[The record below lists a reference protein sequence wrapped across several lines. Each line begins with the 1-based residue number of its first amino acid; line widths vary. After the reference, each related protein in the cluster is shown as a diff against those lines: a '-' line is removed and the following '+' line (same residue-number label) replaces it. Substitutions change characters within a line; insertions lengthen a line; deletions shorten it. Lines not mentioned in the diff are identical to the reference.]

1 MLLKCMMKTPAMPL
15 FRIKR
20 NNAALLLFLC
30 LFSAVSCAVLK
41 TSGQKPTL
49 YLIGDSTVKNGRGNG
64 GGGLWGW
71 GDFLGNHFDTTRITV
86 ENHALGGTS
95 SRTFR
100 SQGHWAKVLPNVKAG
115 DFVMIQFGHNDSSPV
130 NDTLR
135 ARGTIKNNSDE
146 TQEIDNL
153 ITKKHEVVHSYG
165 WYLRQ
170 FISEVQAKG
179 ATAIVLSPVPRNTW
193 RDGKANRNAQDYG
206 KWAAEAAAQ
215 QNAPFIGL
223 NGIIADRY
231 EKEGEAKVRSTYF
244 NTKDHT
250 HTIEAGARVNAEA
263 VVEGI
268 KQTKKLEL
276 NKYLLN

>member
-1 MLLKCMMKTPAMPL
+1 MPHFQTKESTPV
-15 FRIKR
+15 
-20 NNAALLLFLC
+20 LLLFLF
-30 LFSAVSCAVLK
+30 LLLSASCAVLK
-41 TSGQKPTL
+41 TNKQKPTL
-49 YLIGDSTVKNGRGNG
+49 FLIGDSTVKNGRGNG

-71 GDFLGNHFDTTRITV
+71 GSFLAEHFDTTKIAV
-86 ENHALGGTS
+86 QNHALGGTS

-100 SQGHWAKVLPNVKAG
+100 TQGHWAKVLPNVKAG
-115 DFVMIQFGHNDSSPV
+115 DFVMIQFGHNDSSPL

-146 TQEIDNL
+146 SQEIDNL

-170 FISEVQAKG
+170 FITEIQAKG

-193 RDGKANRNAQDYG
+193 RNGKANRNDQDYG
-206 KWAAEAAAQ
+206 KWAAEAASQ
-215 QNAPFIGL
+215 KNAPFIDL
-223 NGIIADRY
+223 NKIISERY

-244 NTKDHT
+244 NTTDHT
-250 HTIEAGARVNAEA
+250 HTIEEGAKVNAAA

-268 KQTKKLEL
+268 KQNKKLEL
-276 NKYLLN
+276 NKYLQKSGRTARL